1 MSALRKEQMKG
12 TSSDLYEAK
21 GKNLSEWY
29 IGRLPFVR
37 KFRNGVESFGTEFF
51 MSATYKFHP
60 SGQFESPLKC

>member
-37 KFRNGVESFGTEFF
+37 KFRNGMESFGTEFF
-51 MSATYKFHP
+51 MSGT
-60 SGQFESPLKC
+60 